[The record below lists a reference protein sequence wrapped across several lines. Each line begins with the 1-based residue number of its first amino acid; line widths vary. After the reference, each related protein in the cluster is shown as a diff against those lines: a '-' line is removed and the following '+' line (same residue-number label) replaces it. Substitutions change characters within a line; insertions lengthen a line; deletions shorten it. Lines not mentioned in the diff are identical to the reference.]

1 VINITAKIFE
11 KEGLFLG
18 MANGYFE
25 RGEIYKVRMDYGVGA
40 EEGAF
45 RPGVIISSD
54 RVNNTSGIILI
65 AYMSR
70 KAAGRPRAEFDVEV
84 MATGIPSYVLC
95 NQIAGV
101 DKSRLMGIMGKL
113 DYGEQKRVDDVL
125 ENVFDLGYVDDAL
138 IKEKD
143 REISDRDALI
153 AEKDKE
159 IAELK
164 ARVAAEVA
172 KTENLELSY
181 KVEMAMWQKLYE
193 KALNQVVDM
202 KYTNDLFLKNHLGR
216 EETPKAPPVVV
227 NDPPKTP
234 EKKIE
239 LNSCTLTDLRQCGC
253 TEAQARLIKSHG
265 VYSSVEDLLRVDG
278 VTIALFDTLKDK
290 LYCDPP
296 AEPPVEDTRL
306 DINSCTIT
314 ALKNVGFSLAVARQ
328 ITTRRPY
335 KSVADL
341 KSVPGLKASLF
352 RVMEPKLCCVPM
364 EKEPEEK
371 PPVVCEPDPGYEV
384 DPPVIPE
391 NEEPEQKPQTEN
403 LEGKVNVNTVVSAR
417 QLTIL
422 TGMAGRSSNAIIRY
436 RNEHGPFACLD
447 DLLNVPEFG
456 KVCMKRYRDKLTV

>member
-1 VINITAKIFE
+1 MINIRAEIFK

-172 KTENLELSY
+172 KTENVELSY
-181 KVEMAMWQKLYE
+181 KVENAMWQKLYE

-216 EETPKAPPVVV
+216 EEVGAPKAPPVVV
-227 NDPPKTP
+227 NDPPVVKTP
-234 EKKIE
+234 
-239 LNSCTLTDLRQCGC
+239 
-253 TEAQARLIKSHG
+253 
-265 VYSSVEDLLRVDG
+265 
-278 VTIALFDTLKDK
+278 
-290 LYCDPP
+290 DPP
-296 AEPPVEDTRL
+296 AEPPKTPEPEVEDTRP

-352 RVMEPKLCCVPM
+352 RVMEPKLRCVPM

-391 NEEPEQKPQTEN
+391 ETDEQKVE
-403 LEGKVNVNTVVSAR
+403 KINVNTASAKEIAAH
-417 QLTIL
+417 LGISENVAMAI
-422 TGMAGRSSNAIIRY
+422 TGKRKREGLFTSLEQIVTPGRFTATAL
-436 RNEHGPFACLD
+436 EKH
-447 DLLNVPEFG
+447 
-456 KVCMKRYRDKLTV
+456 RDKLTL